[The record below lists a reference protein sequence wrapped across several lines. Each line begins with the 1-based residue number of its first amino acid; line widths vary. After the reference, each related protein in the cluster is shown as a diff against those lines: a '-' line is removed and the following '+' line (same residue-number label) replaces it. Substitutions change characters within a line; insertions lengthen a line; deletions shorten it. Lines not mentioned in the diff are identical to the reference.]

1 MKKETQDK
9 SHNIRVIKLKSC
21 NQKKMYAI
29 VDIAGQQFK
38 VEKDQKHFVHRL
50 NESEGEIVD
59 FNKVLLIDNDGKINI
74 GAPVIEGARVS
85 AKILQ
90 HVKGEKVFIFKK
102 NRRKGYQKLNGHRQ
116 QFSEIIIESIE
127 EKATPRAPKAKKETA
142 TKVETASPAKP
153 KVEKKA
159 AVKTE
164 AKKTSAKKAS
174 SEKTETTK
182 KSGKKKE

>member
-1 MKKETQDK
+1 
-9 SHNIRVIKLKSC
+9 
-21 NQKKMYAI
+21 MYAI

-90 HVKGEKVFIFKK
+90 HVKGEKVYIFKK

-127 EKATPRAPKAKKETA
+127 EKAAPRAPKAKKEPA
-142 TKVETASPAKP
+142 PKAVAASETKP
-153 KVEKKA
+153 KTEKKA
-159 AVKTE
+159 TVKTE
-164 AKKTSAKKAS
+164 AKQGTSKKTPANKDIAVKKA
-174 SEKTETTK
+174 TK
-182 KSGKKKE
+182 KKA

>member
-1 MKKETQDK
+1 
-9 SHNIRVIKLKSC
+9 
-21 NQKKMYAI
+21 MYAI

-50 NESEGEIVD
+50 NEAEGEIVD

-85 AKILQ
+85 AKVLQ
-90 HVKGEKVFIFKK
+90 HVKGEKVYIFKK

-127 EKATPRAPKAKKETA
+127 EKAAPRAPKAKKETA
-142 TKVETASPAKP
+142 PKAEAVSPAKP
-153 KVEKKA
+153 KTEKKTT
-159 AVKTE
+159 VKTE
-164 AKKTSAKKAS
+164 AKKATAKKTS
-174 SEKTETTK
+174 
-182 KSGKKKE
+182 KKKE